1 MHSRTHFSNH
11 IISKYLLL
19 CKQRYHL
26 IRPRLTL
33 SIEFFAA
40 IRYNTHIIRLRP
52 HAGNGQGVLWHE
64 ARRPFRCSGNHN
76 RGGAFTIK
84 IQKRPISRLGLGVLA
99 SLSESYM
106 MLPFLVFSSLLTGE
120 TTAVNFFVP
129 VVILYSIQRACLIAL
144 RGFGEITNPY
154 RILRGGLLLS
164 LAGAVLM
171 ALSSLYRP
179 LLMISALLIGV
190 GLSPVRAMFI
200 PLYTAVTQQDA
211 SLRQGKRIGAGL
223 YVLVML
229 LALILGKI
237 CLPVVPFLFLL
248 YIACALFI
256 LLRFDGDMLFARKK
270 AFDTGKRKPVFFIFG
285 ALALLCLLILRQ
297 YKQSGVSVLI
307 WLTPVMLIIF
317 VVLEMCR
324 HRNYVDFIY
333 QAYWAGAVRSHLL
346 LFSLI
351 YHSSV
356 GNTSMV
362 MLTYLAITMGSIA
375 APLLKKLLARRLP
388 EERLGCAA
396 MLLSAALSF
405 LLAVP
410 SQAANL
416 IGLVLSCAFGSIVAA
431 DAGACYMRND
441 RHVPLER
448 ALVRFRIHTAG
459 SILQQLAMFFIIY
472 LLGEWGIHRNL
483 LEAYA
488 AGKPDP
494 NLGLLLRTAGLILSA
509 GLLLSAILIERFTK
523 KQRSTNE

>member
-1 MHSRTHFSNH
+1 
-11 IISKYLLL
+11 
-19 CKQRYHL
+19 
-26 IRPRLTL
+26 
-33 SIEFFAA
+33 
-40 IRYNTHIIRLRP
+40 
-52 HAGNGQGVLWHE
+52 
-64 ARRPFRCSGNHN
+64 
-76 RGGAFTIK
+76 
-84 IQKRPISRLGLGVLA
+84 
-99 SLSESYM
+99 
-106 MLPFLVFSSLLTGE
+106 
-120 TTAVNFFVP
+120 
-129 VVILYSIQRACLIAL
+129 
-144 RGFGEITNPY
+144 
-154 RILRGGLLLS
+154 
-164 LAGAVLM
+164 
-171 ALSSLYRP
+171 
-179 LLMISALLIGV
+179 
-190 GLSPVRAMFI
+190 
-200 PLYTAVTQQDA
+200 
-211 SLRQGKRIGAGL
+211 
-223 YVLVML
+223 ML

-488 AGKPDP
+488 AGTPDP

>member
-1 MHSRTHFSNH
+1 MQMQKKS
-11 IISKYLLL
+11 IG
-19 CKQRYHL
+19 
-26 IRPRLTL
+26 RL
-33 SIEFFAA
+33 E
-40 IRYNTHIIRLRP
+40 
-52 HAGNGQGVLWHE
+52 
-64 ARRPFRCSGNHN
+64 
-76 RGGAFTIK
+76 
-84 IQKRPISRLGLGVLA
+84 LGVLC
-99 SLSESYM
+99 SLSSSYM

>member
-1 MHSRTHFSNH
+1 MQKKS
-11 IISKYLLL
+11 IG
-19 CKQRYHL
+19 
-26 IRPRLTL
+26 RL
-33 SIEFFAA
+33 E
-40 IRYNTHIIRLRP
+40 
-52 HAGNGQGVLWHE
+52 
-64 ARRPFRCSGNHN
+64 
-76 RGGAFTIK
+76 
-84 IQKRPISRLGLGVLA
+84 LGVLC
-99 SLSESYM
+99 SLSDSYM
-106 MLPFLVFSSLLTGE
+106 MLPFLVFSSLLAGKS
-120 TTAVNFFVP
+120 TAVNFFVP

-164 LAGAVLM
+164 FAGAVLM
-171 ALSSLYRP
+171 ALSALYWP

-441 RHVPLER
+441 CHVPLER

>member
-1 MHSRTHFSNH
+1 MQMQKKS
-11 IISKYLLL
+11 IG
-19 CKQRYHL
+19 
-26 IRPRLTL
+26 RL
-33 SIEFFAA
+33 E
-40 IRYNTHIIRLRP
+40 
-52 HAGNGQGVLWHE
+52 
-64 ARRPFRCSGNHN
+64 
-76 RGGAFTIK
+76 
-84 IQKRPISRLGLGVLA
+84 LGVLC
-99 SLSESYM
+99 SLSSSYM

-488 AGKPDP
+488 AGTPDP

>member
-1 MHSRTHFSNH
+1 MQMQKKS
-11 IISKYLLL
+11 IG
-19 CKQRYHL
+19 
-26 IRPRLTL
+26 RL
-33 SIEFFAA
+33 E
-40 IRYNTHIIRLRP
+40 
-52 HAGNGQGVLWHE
+52 
-64 ARRPFRCSGNHN
+64 
-76 RGGAFTIK
+76 
-84 IQKRPISRLGLGVLA
+84 LGVLC
-99 SLSESYM
+99 SLSSSYM

-200 PLYTAVTQQDA
+200 PLYTAATQQDA

-248 YIACALFI
+248 YIACALLI
-256 LLRFDGDMLFARKK
+256 LLRFDGDALFARQR
-270 AFDTGKRKPVFFIFG
+270 AFDTGKRKPVLFVFG

-307 WLTPVMLIIF
+307 WLTPVMLIVF

-324 HRNYVDFIY
+324 HRNYVAFVY
-333 QAYWAGAVRSHLL
+333 EAYWAGAVRSHLL

-362 MLTYLAITMGSIA
+362 MLTYLAITMGSIV
-375 APLLKKLLARRLP
+375 APLLKKLLERRLP
-388 EERLGCAA
+388 QERLGCAA

-416 IGLVLSCAFGSIVAA
+416 IGLVLSCAFGSVVAA
-431 DAGACYMRND
+431 EAGACYMRND

-459 SILQQLAMFFIIY
+459 SILQQLAMFFVIY
-472 LLGEWGIHRNL
+472 LLGEWGIHQNL
-483 LEAYA
+483 LGAYA
-488 AGKPDP
+488 AGTPDP
-494 NLGLLLRTAGLILSA
+494 KLGLLLRTAGLILSA
-509 GLLLSAILIERFTK
+509 GLLLSAVLITCFAGRRRGAAGEK
-523 KQRSTNE
+523 SAAGAD